1 MNFPASKYVVKKVK
15 LFSYNNEVLFC
26 TVPGTVLCGQ
36 DLGLDLSDS
45 EVERKDIDI
54 VSDVLYRIVLF
65 CVQDLGL
72 DLSDSE
78 DERRDIDIDS
88 EGEDSRLSAGED
100 SRSLLLAALF
110 SRLADT
116 DPDPAF

>member
-1 MNFPASKYVVKKVK
+1 VVLYCTVP
-15 LFSYNNEVLFC
+15 VLFC
-26 TVPGTVLCGQ
+26 G
-36 DLGLDLSDS
+36 
-45 EVERKDIDI
+45 
-54 VSDVLYRIVLF
+54 
-65 CVQDLGL
+65 QDLGL

-110 SRLADT
+110 SRVADPYSFDT
-116 DPDPAF
+116 GPDPAF

>member
-1 MNFPASKYVVKKVK
+1 
-15 LFSYNNEVLFC
+15 
-26 TVPGTVLCGQ
+26 LCG
-36 DLGLDLSDS
+36 
-45 EVERKDIDI
+45 
-54 VSDVLYRIVLF
+54 
-65 CVQDLGL
+65 QDLGL

-110 SRLADT
+110 YRVADPYSFDT
-116 DPDPAF
+116 GPDRDSAV

>member
-1 MNFPASKYVVKKVK
+1 MY
-15 LFSYNNEVLFC
+15 C
-26 TVPGTVLCGQ
+26 TVLCVQ

-45 EVERKDIDI
+45 EDERRDIDI
-54 VSDVLYRIVLF
+54 DIEVLYCSVLF
-65 CVQDLGL
+65 CCGQDLGL

-100 SRSLLLAALF
+100 SRSLPRPFIFPFFCHYPQTGVGAVHH
-110 SRLADT
+110 
-116 DPDPAF
+116 

>member
-1 MNFPASKYVVKKVK
+1 MRFYI
-15 LFSYNNEVLFC
+15 VL
-26 TVPGTVLCGQ
+26 VLLCG
-36 DLGLDLSDS
+36 
-45 EVERKDIDI
+45 
-54 VSDVLYRIVLF
+54 
-65 CVQDLGL
+65 QDLGL

-88 EGEDSRLSAGED
+88 EGEDSRLSAGDD

-110 SRLADT
+110 SRVADPYSFDTDTDT

>member
-1 MNFPASKYVVKKVK
+1 MRNTGFI
-15 LFSYNNEVLFC
+15 
-26 TVPGTVLCGQ
+26 TVL
-36 DLGLDLSDS
+36 
-45 EVERKDIDI
+45 
-54 VSDVLYRIVLF
+54 

-100 SRSLLLAALF
+100 SRSLPPPFYSRSLVTIL
-110 SRLADT
+110 RLASVLYIT
-116 DPDPAF
+116 KQATSQSQKLLSKI